1 MFFRNKT
8 IPAALAIILA
18 AALLPGAVMAQETRD
33 LSLMEALRIAL
44 DNNLDLV
51 SARYRP
57 ELAEQDIQIQQSN
70 FDIGLQADYQHSESQ
85 QTPTQSFTVPGSV
98 VDTATLGIQQ
108 NLKFGGNYS
117 AGLFTSQR
125 DELGQSIPSPIP
137 GDPPIPGTFTSYS
150 TAVSVSFNVP
160 LLKGFGVED
169 TTEQLILSRNALDV
183 SLRDLEGSAEQVI
196 QDVEVAY
203 WNMVASREGLRISR
217 LSLTR
222 AKDQLALNR
231 KKVEVGT
238 LAPIEITQAEA
249 EVASQEESVIVAET
263 GLRDA
268 EDELRRLLAVPEG
281 DPMWEQEL
289 LPAELPAYLE
299 VQVDLDAALEQAL
312 ASRPD
317 IYSARQA
324 VRDRE
329 LSEKVAQRNIRHQ
342 LDLDGGYGPSGAAV
356 QFLGDNGLLYTPS
369 ASVSDAVTVLR
380 GLDEYSWNA
389 KITYRVP
396 LGNRQARAS
405 YARAKIGTRQAGT
418 DLQNLEQSIRV
429 EVRRAARAVESG
441 VKRVQAAK
449 VNTVLQQKKL
459 DAERKKFENGMSTSF
474 EVLTFQR
481 DLANAELSE
490 VRALLDYVKSLTA
503 LEKAKGTL
511 MEARGLSL

>member
-1 MFFRNKT
+1 MFIRKT
-8 IPAALAIILA
+8 AVPVVLAIILTA
-18 AALLPGAVMAQETRD
+18 TLLPGALMAQETRD

-57 ELAEQDIQIQQSN
+57 ALAEQDIEIQQSS
-70 FDIGLQADYQHSESQ
+70 FDLGLEATVVHSEQ
-85 QTPTQSFTVPGSV
+85 VQAATQSSTLSGSNVDRGTVGV
-98 VDTATLGIQQ
+98 QQ
-108 NLKFGGNYS
+108 NLKFGGNYT
-117 AGLFTSQR
+117 AGLTTVRQ
-125 DELGQSIPSPIP
+125 EQAGANVLAP
-137 GDPPIPGTFTSYS
+137 TSYFS
-150 TAVSVSFNVP
+150 TLSFNFNIP

-183 SLRDLEGSAEQVI
+183 SLHDLEGNAETVV

-203 WNMVASREGLRISR
+203 WNMVASREALRISI
-217 LSLTR
+217 LSLDR

-238 LAPIEITQAEA
+238 LAPIEITVAEA

-281 DPMWEQEL
+281 DAMWEQEL
-289 LPAELPAYLE
+289 IPAELPAYRE
-299 VQVDLDAALEQAL
+299 VQVDLAAALEQAM

-329 LSEKVAQRNIRHQ
+329 LSQKIAQRGVRHQ
-342 LDLDGGYGPSGAAV
+342 LDFDGGYSPTGASLPVIDFTDPLNPIILENPS
-356 QFLGDNGLLYTPS
+356 LGDSFSNLP
-369 ASVSDAVTVLR
+369 D
-380 GLDEYSWNA
+380 LDQYSWNA
-389 KITYRVP
+389 QFTYRVP
-396 LGNRQARAS
+396 IGNRQAKAA
-405 YARAKIGTRQAGT
+405 YARAQISTDQAST
-418 DLQNLEQSIRV
+418 DLQNLEQTIRV

-459 DAERKKFENGMSTSF
+459 DAEQKKFENGMSTSF

-511 MEARGLSL
+511 LEARGLSL

>member
-1 MFFRNKT
+1 MFFRKT
-8 IPAALAIILA
+8 AVAAVLALILA
-18 AALLPGAVMAQETRD
+18 ALMLPVGVMAQETRD
-33 LSLMEALRIAL
+33 LALMDALKIAL
-44 DNNLDLV
+44 ENNLDLV

-57 ELAEQDIQIQQSN
+57 ELAEQDIEIQQSN
-70 FDIGLQADYQHSESQ
+70 FDLGLQAQARHSESVQ
-85 QTPTQSFTVPGSV
+85 AATQSSTLSGSTVDTGSV
-98 VDTATLGIQQ
+98 GIQQ
-108 NLKFGGNYS
+108 NLKFGGNYTAS
-117 AGLFTSQR
+117 LASVRQEQAGANVLA
-125 DELGQSIPSPIP
+125 P
-137 GDPPIPGTFTSYS
+137 TSYF
-150 TAVSVSFNVP
+150 TTLSFNFNIP
-160 LLKGFGVED
+160 LMKGFGVED

-196 QDVEVAY
+196 QNVEVAY
-203 WNMVASREGLRISR
+203 WNMVASREALRISR

-263 GLRDA
+263 GLRDS

-289 LPAELPAYLE
+289 IPAELPEYRE
-299 VQVDLDAALEQAL
+299 VQVDLVAALEQAM

-317 IYSARQA
+317 VYAAQQA

-329 LSEKVAQRNIRHQ
+329 LNEKVAQRGVRHQ
-342 LDLDGGYGPSGAAV
+342 LDFDGGYSPTGASLATIDFSDPLNPIITGNPS
-356 QFLGDNGLLYTPS
+356 LGDSFSNLP
-369 ASVSDAVTVLR
+369 D
-380 GLDEYSWNA
+380 LDQYSWNA
-389 KITYRVP
+389 QFTYRVP
-396 LGNRQARAS
+396 IGNRQARAT
-405 YARAKIGTRQAGT
+405 YARAKIGTQQAGT
-418 DLQNLEQSIRV
+418 DLMNLEQSIRV

-459 DAERKKFENGMSTSF
+459 NAERKKFENGMSTSF

-490 VRALLDYVKSLTA
+490 VRALLDYVKSLTD

-511 MEARGLSL
+511 LEARGLTL